1 MAAILVIEHAAA
13 APAQRREMGERLAAL
28 ALLESAQLIF
38 AAADE
43 DLAREVTALA
53 FADRATAEA
62 VLRRWRTAG
71 AVPADAA
78 ARVLRA
84 APAAKA
90 EPPILLFP

>member
-13 APAQRREMGERLAAL
+13 PSQRREMGERLAAL

-43 DLAREVTALA
+43 DRAREVTALA

-62 VLRRWRTAG
+62 VLRRWRAAG

-90 EPPILLFP
+90 DPPILLFP